1 MTYQLIIDDFIGPWA
16 YSKNFVRDVLAKYT
30 GRHVDVK
37 ISSYGGSLDHGL
49 DIRQQFIDHGD
60 VTVYFSG
67 FVASAATVAA
77 LGAKRIVMSKYAHL
91 LVHKCSNFISA
102 WGNYNADQMQDLIER
117 LTANKRENDKIDVVL
132 ATMYADRCGKK
143 VADILD
149 TLKRGEW
156 LTADEALEMGFIDE
170 IGEPEGEK
178 TSKVNMTPALEAKF
192 NAFGLPTP
200 PSGEPLAEG
209 HSGAWFRRL
218 VSAVSRSIAET
229 PANADANPSS
239 NPDMHNYDFKSA
251 VSTLKLDAAPVPDAR
266 GKVLLSAEQ
275 LQTLSQRVG
284 SLEAS
289 VAEKDDI
296 IKTRDQKITE
306 LNAQV
311 DALRES
317 PADESDDIKDDAG
330 ESDAAVSALDMFNSV
345 KSALNG

>member
-16 YSKNFVRDVLAKYT
+16 YSKNFVRDVLAKHT

-49 DIRQQFIDHGD
+49 DIRQQFLDHGD

-102 WGNYNADQMQDLIER
+102 WGNYNADQMQELIER

-132 ATMYADRCGKK
+132 ATMYADRCGKN

-178 TSKVNMTPALEAKF
+178 TAKVNITPELEAKF
-192 NAFGLPTP
+192 NAFGLPSP
-200 PSGEPLAEG
+200 PSAKPVDDG
-209 HSGAWFRRL
+209 HSAAWFRRL
-218 VSAVSRSIAET
+218 VNAVSRSIAEA
-229 PANADANPSS
+229 PADDHAKTANPSS
-239 NPDMHNYDFKSA
+239 NPDMHNYDFNAA

-266 GKVLLSAEQ
+266 GMVLLSAGQ
-275 LQTLSQRVG
+275 LETLSRRIG
-284 SLEAS
+284 SRESS
-289 VAEKDDI
+289 VTEKEDI
-296 IKTRDQKITE
+296 IKKRDNKISE
-306 LNAQV
+306 LSAQV
-311 DALRES
+311 DALRE
-317 PADESDDIKDDAG
+317 
-330 ESDAAVSALDMFNSV
+330 
-345 KSALNG
+345 